1 MNEKVCRVKKNLA
14 LRVGI
19 ALGRRFFLRFFYKKI
34 DNFLTKIDIDLIFFL
49 EIAYEL
55 GAIIKI
61 YELKKKLKKKE
72 KKTQKK
78 IEK

>member
-1 MNEKVCRVKKNLA
+1 M
-14 LRVGI
+14 
-19 ALGRRFFLRFFYKKI
+19 RFFYKKI

-61 YELKKKLKKKE
+61 YEQKKKKFQKKK
-72 KKTQKK
+72 KKKQKK
-78 IEK
+78 KKKNL

>member
-1 MNEKVCRVKKNLA
+1 M
-14 LRVGI
+14 
-19 ALGRRFFLRFFYKKI
+19 RFFYKKI

-61 YELKKKLKKKE
+61 YEQKKKNSKKKIFKKKKKKLKKKIF
-72 KKTQKK
+72 KKK
-78 IEK
+78 

>member
-1 MNEKVCRVKKNLA
+1 M
-14 LRVGI
+14 
-19 ALGRRFFLRFFYKKI
+19 RFFYKKI

-61 YELKKKLKKKE
+61 YEKKKKNQRYAWE
-72 KKTQKK
+72 KPLGDSRLLVFTP
-78 IEK
+78 I

>member
-1 MNEKVCRVKKNLA
+1 MQSKKKFGAPRGNSP
-14 LRVGI
+14 RET
-19 ALGRRFFLRFFYKKI
+19 FFCVFFYKKI

-61 YELKKKLKKKE
+61 YE
-72 KKTQKK
+72 QKK
-78 IEK
+78 N